1 MTPLRANVLSSTG
14 GNECVRA
21 LGALFKATLTRQ
33 EGTSLGEDVEGA
45 YVSDLFTQYKKLA
58 DPCRRGKEDIFG
70 RPEQPLTIDKQDDPA
85 EVLRLT
91 GLLDLGAAGAFQVP
105 ARGVRVACM
114 WPVAGSWRCCG

>member
-1 MTPLRANVLSSTG
+1 MTPLRAKVLSYTG
-14 GNECVRA
+14 GNKCGLA
-21 LGALFKATLTRQ
+21 LRALFKATLTRE
-33 EGTSLGEDVEGA
+33 EGNSLDEDVEVA
-45 YVSDLFTQYKKLA
+45 YVHDLFTQYKTLA
-58 DPCRRGKEDIFG
+58 DPCRFGKTDIFG
-70 RPEQPLTIDKQDDPA
+70 QPEQPLTIDKQDDPT